1 MTSPSGD
8 PRAGRGG
15 GRARRLA
22 AAGGVAGPAAFVAA
36 WTAGGLRTPG
46 YSPVQEPI
54 SRLAAVGSSSR
65 PLMTAGLLAYA
76 AGLAAYAYAAG
87 DPDHPD
93 TGARWPAAINA
104 VATLGVALT
113 PLDGAFGGAP
123 HAVAAGTGYAALAAM
138 PLTAAA
144 RLRAANAPRA
154 ATAAATIGAA
164 VALCLTTSVV
174 ADPATGFWQR
184 AGLTIGDI
192 WLIAT
197 ATRHLRR

>member
-1 MTSPSGD
+1 MIRT
-8 PRAGRGG
+8 R

-22 AAGGVAGPAAFVAA
+22 AAGGVAGPVAFIAA
-36 WTAGGLRTPG
+36 WVIGGLRTPG

-54 SRLAAVGSSSR
+54 SRLAAVGASSR

-87 DPDHPD
+87 NPDHPDHPD

-113 PLDGAFGGAP
+113 PLDGSLGGAP

-138 PLTAAA
+138 PLTAAV
-144 RLRAANAPRA
+144 RLRAANSPRA
-154 ATAAATIGAA
+154 ATTTAAIGAA

-184 AGLTIGDI
+184 AGLTIGDL